1 MLGLSLDSLGNVDKP
16 YLIMY
21 GTMDTTMHANAAQVK
36 AKPDPDDTTIPTEMG
51 GSPMS
56 RLLTASVRLMR
67 TVQMLAPMR
76 ISKLPTM
83 ENSVETKKVKLRLR
97 TPLLPIFLKAFSF

>member
-1 MLGLSLDSLGNVDKP
+1 
-16 YLIMY
+16 MY

-97 TPLLPIFLKAFSF
+97 TPVTSAKEAQMVPRSNIQYAALEDCPK